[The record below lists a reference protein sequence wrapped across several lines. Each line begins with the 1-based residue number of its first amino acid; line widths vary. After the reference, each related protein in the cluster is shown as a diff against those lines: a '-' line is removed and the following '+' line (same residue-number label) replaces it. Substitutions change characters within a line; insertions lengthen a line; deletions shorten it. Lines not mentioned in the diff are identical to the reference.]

1 MNRVLIITNSLTGG
15 GAERSMNLLANEL
28 FARGWQIS
36 LVAINSGP
44 DDLVAIKC
52 KCFCLERPWQSS
64 FVKTLWAFIKLRRY
78 VKLGAPDFI
87 ILNCSLPELYGA
99 FLPGKQKV
107 IVVEHAPFPWGNRKI
122 LGLIIRK
129 ILISRGAIW
138 VAVSSNLKI
147 WPRRIA
153 PIQVIENPIAVRA
166 SARNEPFQDSRIRR
180 LIYIGRLSDEKQPEV
195 FLDLLEK
202 LRIPGLIIGDGYLR
216 AKLESHKKL
225 KSIDAIFLGHV
236 SNPWENIHA
245 GDLLVVPSA
254 WEGDGIVI
262 LEAVSHNMPI
272 LVSDI
277 IAFRSFGLNEI
288 NYCNGIEEFESRI
301 YSNLEKVENFVI
313 PSDISEKILRSR
325 SLDSVASKWEK
336 LLMDL

>member
-1 MNRVLIITNSLTGG
+1 MIITNSLTGG

-28 FARGWQIS
+28 FTRGWQIS

-52 KCFCLERPWQSS
+52 EHICLERPWQAS
-64 FVKTLWAFIKLRRY
+64 FVKTLRAFLKLRSF
-78 VKLGAPDFI
+78 VKLGAPDYV

-107 IVVEHAPFPWGNRKI
+107 VVVEHAPFPWGNRKV

-129 ILISRGAIW
+129 ILILRGAIW
-138 VAVSSNLKI
+138 VAVSPHLEI

-153 PIQVIENPIAVRA
+153 PYQVIENPIAIRTKVNSKA
-166 SARNEPFQDSRIRR
+166 LHSSRIRR

-195 FLDLLEK
+195 FLNLLEN
-202 LRIPGLIIGDGYLR
+202 LGIPGLIMGDGYLR
-216 AKLESHKKL
+216 AKLESRKKL
-225 KSIDAIFLGHV
+225 DSIDVIFLGHV
-236 SNPWENIHA
+236 SNPWENVLP

-262 LEAVSHNMPI
+262 LEGVSHNMPI

-277 IAFRSFGLNEI
+277 TAFRNFGLNEI
-288 NYCNGIEEFESRI
+288 NYCNRVEAFESKI
-301 YSNLEKVENFVI
+301 CTNLENVENLVI
-313 PSDISEKILRSR
+313 PKDISDRILRSR
-325 SLDSVASKWEK
+325 GLDSVTSKWEK
-336 LLMDL
+336 LFRNL